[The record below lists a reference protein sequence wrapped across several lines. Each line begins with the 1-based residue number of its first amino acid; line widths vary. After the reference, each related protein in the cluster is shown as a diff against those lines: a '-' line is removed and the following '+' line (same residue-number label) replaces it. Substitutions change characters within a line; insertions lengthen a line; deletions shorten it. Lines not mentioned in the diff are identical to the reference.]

1 MRLAHTGAS
10 KSHPHTYVSHT
21 ALPCSCSEKCVFR
34 SSVAVMPRAREHEST
49 ACLLVRCH
57 TSPRVAAAW
66 PRAAAAWPRP
76 RTSSAHGLGHRLRS
90 RMAHQDG
97 LESVAEHIL
106 RAARDCAI
114 VCSLLYSA
122 VLLHFAS
129 AVLRLQWVRDWRLR
143 VTGLLLHTYMARAH
157 APWPR
162 RPG

>member
-1 MRLAHTGAS
+1 MPQGSLILDTVSYQLKNVVCPQQEDMRLAHTGAS

-122 VLLHFAS
+122 VLLYFAS
-129 AVLRLQWVRDWRLR
+129 AVLRLLCCS
-143 VTGLLLHTYMARAH
+143 G
-157 APWPR
+157 
-162 RPG
+162 